1 MKLLPTLRAAAFA
14 ASMFLTQH
22 VSAQLTVFD
31 PTNFAQNVITAA
43 KAVKGEI
50 YQNTNILYQ
59 YQMMVNDLL
68 QAKNL
73 NPAAWKAA
81 YDQITGDI
89 NKVKGLVGTLQ
100 GLYGD
105 LQKGGEWVT
114 QVQGL
119 VTRSGKSNAQ
129 WFADLN
135 TLVQQNDRV
144 ARNLFQMGSNIMQH
158 TNEMAQRRQELQ
170 SELAM
175 SPTQQATAEIT
186 THYLD
191 IVTSQNADILQLNA
205 AKAQKDAQKD
215 AQQAEEDKEKAG
227 DAEKFISKQQAERAA
242 YGIGQQ

>member
-1 MKLLPTLRAAAFA
+1 MKFLPTLRVAALA
-14 ASMFLTQH
+14 ASLLVTQR
-22 VSAQLTVFD
+22 ALALTVFD
-31 PTNFAQNVITAA
+31 PMNYAQNVVTAA
-43 KAVKGEI
+43 KAVRGEI

-59 YQMMVNDLL
+59 YQMMMNDLL
-68 QAKNL
+68 QAQNL

-81 YDQITGDI
+81 YDQISGDI

-105 LQKGGEWVT
+105 LNKGGEWVT

-119 VTRSGKSNAQ
+119 ISRSGKTNAQ
-129 WFADLN
+129 WFSDMN
-135 TLVQQNDRV
+135 TLFQQNDKV
-144 ARNLFQMGSNIMQH
+144 ARNLFQMGSNIMEH
-158 TNEMAQRRQELQ
+158 TNEMAQRRQDLQ
-170 SELAM
+170 SQLSS

-191 IVTSQNADILQLNA
+191 IVTSQNSDILQLNA

-215 AQQAEEDKEKAG
+215 AQQAEDDQEKAA

-242 YGIGQQ
+242 YGITTQ

>member
-1 MKLLPTLRAAAFA
+1 MKLLTTLRAAGFA
-14 ASMFLTQH
+14 ASMLVTQH
-22 VSAQLTVFD
+22 ASAQLTVFD

-68 QAKNL
+68 QAQNL

-81 YDQITGDI
+81 YDQIAGDI

-119 VTRSGKSNAQ
+119 ISRSGKSNAQ
-129 WFADLN
+129 WFSDMN
-135 TLVQQNDRV
+135 TLFQQNDKV

-158 TNEMAQRRQELQ
+158 TSEMAQRRQELQ
-170 SELAM
+170 SQLSM

-191 IVTSQNADILQLNA
+191 IVTSQNSDILQLNA

-215 AQQAEEDKEKAG
+215 AQQAEDDKEKAA

-242 YGIGQQ
+242 YGVTTQ

>member
-1 MKLLPTLRAAAFA
+1 MKCMRTFRAAVAA
-14 ASMFLTQH
+14 ASMFMTQH
-22 VSAQLTVFD
+22 AFAQLVVFD

-59 YQMMVNDLL
+59 YQMMMNDLL
-68 QAKNL
+68 QAQNL

-89 NKVKGLVGTLQ
+89 NKVNGLVGTLQ

-105 LQKGGEWVT
+105 LKKGGEWVT

-119 VTRSGKSNAQ
+119 ISRSGKSNAQ
-129 WFADLN
+129 WFSDMN
-135 TLVQQNDRV
+135 TLFQQNDKV

-158 TNEMAQRRQELQ
+158 TSDLAVRRQQLQ
-170 SELAM
+170 SQLSM

-191 IVTSQNADILQLNA
+191 IVTSQNADILQLSA

-215 AQQAEEDKEKAG
+215 AQQAEDDKEKAA

-242 YGIGQQ
+242 YGINSQ